1 MISQTLIDDLEDAIA
16 SGSREKR
23 LTTLRRVTD
32 LFVLGASQYT
42 DEQVGVFGDVI
53 DRLARQIEIDAR
65 AQLAKRLAP
74 IANAPIKVIQ
84 ALAADDVIDVAGPVL
99 AESTRLS
106 DKELIDYAYAKSQ
119 DHLLAISKR
128 DSLSEAVT
136 DVLVER
142 GDTEVVRSVARNEG
156 ARFSDSGFGIL
167 VKRSEGDDVL
177 AEHVGLR
184 QDLPRHHLHGLLVK
198 ASGNVLKKLT
208 KAHPHLAHEVEHVLQ
223 GITGRIEAE
232 AASHEYADA
241 KIVVEALHRG
251 GELGEEQILTF
262 TRMGRQKEA
271 MVALSVLSGVPIEGI
286 ERAMLDDQTDMVLI
300 AAKAAAF
307 SWATTKA
314 FVVMQASGR
323 GFSQVDLDRIRQ
335 SFERLQVATAQRV
348 VRFYQVRQGAAKG
361 VA

>member
-1 MISQTLIDDLEDAIA
+1 MISQSLIDDLEDAIA

-23 LTTLRRVTD
+23 LNTLRRVTD
-32 LFVLGASQYT
+32 LFVLGASQYSE
-42 DEQVGVFGDVI
+42 EQVGIFDDVI
-53 DRLARQIEIDAR
+53 DRLSRQIEVDAR
-65 AQLAKRLAP
+65 VQLAKRLAP
-74 IANAPIKVIQ
+74 IANAPVKVIH
-84 ALAADDVIDVAGPVL
+84 ALADDVIDVAGPVL

-106 DKELIDYAYAKSQ
+106 DQELIAYAYAKSQ

-128 DSLSEAVT
+128 GSLSEAVT

-184 QDLPRHHLHGLLVK
+184 QDLPRHHLHGLLAK

-241 KIVVEALHRG
+241 KVVVEALHRG

-271 MVALSVLSGVPIEGI
+271 MVALSVLSALPIEGI

-300 AAKAAAF
+300 AAKAASL
-307 SWATTKA
+307 SWATTKS
-314 FVVMQASGR
+314 FVLMQASGR
-323 GFSQVDLDRIRQ
+323 GFSQADLDRVRQ
-335 SFERLQVATAQRV
+335 SFERLQVNTAQRV

>member
-1 MISQTLIDDLEDAIA
+1 MISQSLIDDLEDAIA

-23 LTTLRRVTD
+23 LNTLRRVTD
-32 LFVLGASQYT
+32 LFVLGASQYS
-42 DEQVGVFGDVI
+42 DEQVGIFDDVI
-53 DRLARQIEIDAR
+53 DRLARQIEVDAR
-65 AQLAKRLAP
+65 VQLAKRLAP
-74 IANAPIKVIQ
+74 IANAPVKVIH
-84 ALAADDVIDVAGPVL
+84 ALADDVIDVAGPVL

-106 DKELIDYAYAKSQ
+106 DQELIAYAYAKSQ

-128 DSLSEAVT
+128 GSLSEAVT

-241 KIVVEALHRG
+241 KIVVEALHRS

-271 MVALSVLSGVPIEGI
+271 MVALSVLSALPIEGI

-300 AAKAAAF
+300 AAKAASL
-307 SWATTKA
+307 SWATTKS
-314 FVVMQASGR
+314 FVLMQASGR
-323 GFSQVDLDRIRQ
+323 GLSQADLDRVRQ
-335 SFERLQVATAQRV
+335 SFERLQVNTAQRV

-361 VA
+361 MA